1 MIITAG
7 KTSVSVY
14 VYFVDDD
21 GGTAPGEPTTGL
33 LFSDIDTGGS
43 ASYVR
48 QGAARVDLTL
58 ITLASASAAHADGGF
73 ILVDDTN
80 MPGLYRVDFPN
91 AAIAT
96 GVDQVFILL
105 VAASGKNTV
114 MRPVAIDITDVDL
127 RDAVRGGMTALP
139 NAVADAAGGLPI
151 SDLGGLDLDAMNTNI
166 NDIETD
172 TGTTLQAELDGI
184 QADTENIQSR
194 LPTALVSGRMDS
206 SIDATGFEQGA
217 IDNVWDEVLTGGT
230 HNVSN
235 SAGRRLRQLEAAALL
250 HEGTA
255 QAATSNTLTLDTGAS
270 TIDNFYG
277 HTRVVITEN
286 TGVEQERIIVS
297 YVGSTRVAT
306 IAPPWATTPDATS
319 VFEVEPGLTHAETNS
334 KTVRVG
340 LAQAGAAGTVT
351 LDAGA
356 SSINEFYTD
365 DVVTIDSGTGEG
377 QERIITAYN
386 GTTKVATIEPNWI
399 TNPDTTSEFIV
410 EEALAVA
417 DVFSISHDPTAADN
431 LELDYD
437 GTGYDKSNSTIGTA
451 TANTDMRGTD
461 SAALASVCTEGRLA
475 ELDAANLPT
484 VTDGIQTDLDNAT
497 DGLGAL
503 KTLIDTA
510 DTAIDVAVADLANGT
525 DGLGALKTLID
536 ALNDISTANVLTQV
550 NTALD
555 TAITELAVAIPS
567 ATPSLRTATMLMY
580 MALRNKLKVQTSGVD
595 ALEVHNDAG
604 TLITKK
610 LITDD
615 GTDLTE
621 AKMS

>member
-7 KTSVSVY
+7 KTNVSVY

-33 LFSDIDTGGS
+33 LFSDIQTGGS

-48 QGAARVDLTL
+48 QGAARVGLTL
-58 ITLASASAAHADGGF
+58 ITLASASATHADGGF

-80 MPGLYRVDFPN
+80 MPGLYRVDFPD
-91 AAIAT
+91 AAFVT
-96 GVDQVFILL
+96 GADQVFIHLF
-105 VAASGKNTV
+105 AASGKNTV

-139 NAVADAAGGLPI
+139 NAAADAAGGLTI
-151 SDLGGLDLDAMNTNI
+151 SDAGGLDLDAQDTNI

-172 TGTTLQAELDGI
+172 LANATDGLGALKTLI
-184 QADTENIQSR
+184 DT
-194 LPTALVSGRMDS
+194 V
-206 SIDATGFEQGA
+206 
-217 IDNVWDEVLTGGT
+217 
-230 HNVSN
+230 
-235 SAGRRLRQLEAAALL
+235 
-250 HEGTA
+250 
-255 QAATSNTLTLDTGAS
+255 NTDLS
-270 TIDNFYG
+270 
-277 HTRVVITEN
+277 
-286 TGVEQERIIVS
+286 
-297 YVGSTRVAT
+297 
-306 IAPPWATTPDATS
+306 
-319 VFEVEPGLTHAETNS
+319 
-334 KTVRVG
+334 
-340 LAQAGAAGTVT
+340 
-351 LDAGA
+351 
-356 SSINEFYTD
+356 
-365 DVVTIDSGTGEG
+365 
-377 QERIITAYN
+377 N
-386 GTTKVATIEPNWI
+386 GTDGLGALKTLI
-399 TNPDTTSEFIV
+399 DTV
-410 EEALAVA
+410 
-417 DVFSISHDPTAADN
+417 
-431 LELDYD
+431 
-437 GTGYDKSNSTIGTA
+437 
-451 TANTDMRGTD
+451 NTDLSNG
-461 SAALASVCTEGRLA
+461 
-475 ELDAANLPT
+475 
-484 VTDGIQTDLDNAT
+484 T

-510 DTAIDVAVADLANGT
+510 DTAIDVAVADLANGTDGLGALKTLIDTVNTDLSNGTDGLGALKTLIDTADTAIDVAVADLANGTDGLGALKTLIDTVNTDLSNGT

-555 TAITELAVAIPS
+555 TAITELAVAVPS
-567 ATPSLRTATMLMY
+567 ATPSLRNAAMLMY

>member
-7 KTSVSVY
+7 KTSVSIY

-91 AAIAT
+91 AAFAT
-96 GVDQVFILL
+96 GVDQVFIHL

-127 RDAVRGGMTALP
+127 RDAVRAGMTALP
-139 NAVADAAGGLPI
+139 NAAADAAGGLTI
-151 SDLGGLDLDAMNTNI
+151 SDLGGLDLDAMNTNM

-172 TGTTLQAELDGI
+172 TNELQGD
-184 QADTENIQSR
+184 D
-194 LPTALVSGRMDS
+194 V
-206 SIDATGFEQGA
+206 
-217 IDNVWDEVLTGGT
+217 
-230 HNVSN
+230 
-235 SAGRRLRQLEAAALL
+235 
-250 HEGTA
+250 
-255 QAATSNTLTLDTGAS
+255 
-270 TIDNFYG
+270 
-277 HTRVVITEN
+277 
-286 TGVEQERIIVS
+286 
-297 YVGSTRVAT
+297 
-306 IAPPWATTPDATS
+306 
-319 VFEVEPGLTHAETNS
+319 PGLIA
-334 KTVRVG
+334 
-340 LAQAGAAGTVT
+340 T
-351 LDAGA
+351 LDAVVDTVKA
-356 SSINEFYTD
+356 ETALIVADTNELQGD
-365 DVVTIDSGTGEG
+365 DVPGLIAALDAVVDTVKAE
-377 QERIITAYN
+377 TAL
-386 GTTKVATIEPNWI
+386 I
-399 TNPDTTSEFIV
+399 
-410 EEALAVA
+410 VA
-417 DVFSISHDPTAADN
+417 DTN
-431 LELDYD
+431 ELQVDD
-437 GTGYDKSNSTIGTA
+437 
-451 TANTDMRGTD
+451 
-461 SAALASVCTEGRLA
+461 V
-475 ELDAANLPT
+475 P
-484 VTDGIQTDLDNAT
+484 
-497 DGLGAL
+497 GLIA
-503 KTLIDTA
+503 
-510 DTAIDVAVADLANGT
+510 
-525 DGLGALKTLID
+525 

-555 TAITELAVAIPS
+555 TAITELAVAVPS
-567 ATPSLRTATMLMY
+567 VTPSLRTAAMLMY